1 VSKPPNHYVQVIRSA
16 ALTNCPLLFP
26 ALSLND
32 YRLQGCDRHLVVK
45 YAEDQHK
52 KKDRRGQMGNGMSNS
67 SGMDEL
73 MSQDGRDPYFYP
85 RSRMPQNMYRNQQG
99 SQMLM
104 GHNSTGIDSQYLPPS
119 SGGYPPSRGNGK
131 NTGSSSMSGDSSPLN
146 SLDWY
151 GQMPQMVYDNQMVHN
166 QTQMHNQTLGYDQQ
180 LNINQH
186 IMAQNQSQQRAGQG
200 VIYMRP
206 TRSVQE
212 PGYNSSV
219 TLIIS
224 SLPQHADIALLH
236 DLCAPYGQIISAQ
249 VDVDPSNSQLDVANG
264 RGGCSG
270 RGRVQMANMSQAQY
284 ATQALNG
291 AIIFEGG
298 RPLQVINYYVL
309 LS

>member
-1 VSKPPNHYVQVIRSA
+1 MIDS
-16 ALTNCPLLFP
+16 ALTSTTNSFDRVLLLFFS

-32 YRLQGCDRHLVVK
+32 FRLQGCDRHLVVK

-52 KKDRRGQMGNGMSNS
+52 KKDRRGQMGNGNMSNNS

-73 MSQDGRDPYFYP
+73 MQDGRDNFYYN
-85 RSRMPQNMYRNQQG
+85 RSRMAPTMYRNQQA
-99 SQMLM
+99 SPMLM
-104 GHNSTGIDSQYLPPS
+104 GQHSSGLDSPYHSST
-119 SGGYPPSRGNGK
+119 SGGYQPSRGNGK
-131 NTGSSSMSGDSSPLN
+131 NAGSSSMSGDTSPLA

-151 GQMPQMVYDNQMVHN
+151 GQMPQMVYDNQMVHS
-166 QTQMHNQTLGYDQQ
+166 QSQMHNQSLGYDQ
-180 LNINQH
+180 INQH
-186 IMAQNQSQQRAGQG
+186 MMAQGQSQQRSGQG
-200 VIYMRP
+200 VVYMRSA
-206 TRSVQE
+206 RAVQE
-212 PGYNSSV
+212 PAYNSV
-219 TLIIS
+219 TLIVS

-270 RGRVQMANMSQAQY
+270 RGRVQMASLSQAQY

-298 RPLQVINYYVL
+298 RPLQVAF
-309 LS
+309 LSFYDTS